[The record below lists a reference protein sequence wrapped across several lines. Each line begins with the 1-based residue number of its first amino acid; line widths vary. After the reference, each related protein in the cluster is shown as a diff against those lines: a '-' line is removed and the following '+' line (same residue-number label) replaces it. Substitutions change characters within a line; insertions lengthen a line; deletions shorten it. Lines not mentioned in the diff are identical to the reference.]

1 MDRID
6 FESFWLGCPGFADVF
21 VRRETS
27 QCFEATAKIVCA
39 DKVVE
44 VRFELL
50 MVVVMV
56 SFDGGILDGPVHSF
70 DLTIGP
76 RVLDLCQSVFN
87 SILVASHVKHM
98 GHVPRSWAIGITRRK
113 GELDAVVRENS
124 VDFVRDGCDKIDEEG

>member
-76 RVLDLCQSVFN
+76 GMFQFGETVLNSVARTDAVKEQRKSVFV
-87 SILVASHVKHM
+87 LGTVGK
-98 GHVPRSWAIGITRRK
+98 
-113 GELDAVVRENS
+113 LDAVIS
-124 VDFVRDGCDKIDEEG
+124 S